1 MKRTRKGQME
11 HVDAMRAGSMRAAL
25 ALFCSL
31 LLPGNVLVYAQ
42 PGSPADVSPGTR
54 DAIRQMAGDTIVNGR
69 AYAYDN
75 YLADNIG
82 PRLTGSE
89 NYTRAAEWAVQEF
102 HLLGLSRVHTEEW
115 TMPATWE
122 PETAATG
129 RILAPIGRQLHIY
142 SMGWSPST
150 PPGGVEGEVF
160 YVPSMEIAGLD
171 RQKPQL
177 AGTIALIDDAS
188 FSAAQ
193 SIDKMFPALDHL
205 RSLGVRALLV
215 AGGSNGTEV
224 MDTRNISGTI
234 DPLPEAQIGMEDVLL
249 IKRLL
254 GQGSVRVHFSFANQ
268 VRQKVQVANVVAEI
282 KGSESPDQVVIVG
295 AHLDSWQP
303 GTGAQDNGTGVAM
316 VLEAA
321 RAMMAV
327 HRPPRRTVRF
337 VLFGG
342 EEQGLLGSVAYV
354 REHKAELEKL
364 DVVLVTDS
372 GSEPAKGW
380 CLMGREDEK
389 ASIAALKPLLN
400 GLGADETTSNTDFIF
415 QTDHAPFDVQGVP
428 SLVLWTAMD
437 KYEQLHHKASDTF
450 ESVVQKDLT
459 QDAAVV
465 AITAYALADS
475 QQPFAPHLS
484 PAQVQEMFRSAGH
497 LEEYDYLRTSG
508 ILP

>member
-1 MKRTRKGQME
+1 
-11 HVDAMRAGSMRAAL
+11 
-25 ALFCSL
+25 
-31 LLPGNVLVYAQ
+31 
-42 PGSPADVSPGTR
+42 
-54 DAIRQMAGDTIVNGR
+54 
-69 AYAYDN
+69 
-75 YLADNIG
+75 
-82 PRLTGSE
+82 
-89 NYTRAAEWAVQEF
+89 
-102 HLLGLSRVHTEEW
+102 
-115 TMPATWE
+115 
-122 PETAATG
+122 
-129 RILAPIGRQLHIY
+129 
-142 SMGWSPST
+142 MGWSPST

-160 YVPSMEIAGLD
+160 YVPSVEVAALD

-177 AGTIALIDDAS
+177 AGAIALIDDAS

-193 SIDKMFPALDHL
+193 SIDKMFPALEHL
-205 RSLGVRALLV
+205 RSLGVRAILI

-254 GQGSVRVHFSFANQ
+254 GQGSVKVRFSFANH
-268 VRQKVQVANVVAEI
+268 VRQRVPVANVVAEI
-282 KGSESPDQVVIVG
+282 KGSESPDRVVIVG

-327 HRPPRRTVRF
+327 HRAPRRTVRF

-354 REHKAELEKL
+354 REHRAELEKV
-364 DVVLVTDS
+364 DVVLVADS

-380 CLMGREDEK
+380 FLMGREDEK
-389 ASIAALKPLLN
+389 ASVAALKPLLS

-415 QTDHAPFDVQGVP
+415 QTDHAPFDAQGVP

-437 KYEQLHHKASDTF
+437 KYELLHHKASDTF

-475 QQPFAPHLS
+475 QQQFAPHLS
-484 PAQVQEMFRSAGH
+484 TVQIQEMFKSAGH
-497 LEEYDYLRTSG
+497 LEEYDYLRTNG
-508 ILP
+508 IFP